1 MHPRPARRVQRLP
14 AGQREH
20 ASRRLRDLIRSNI
33 HWGAYPGGFLPGES
47 ELMVAHGASRATVR
61 EALTM
66 LRHEGVIDRQQGTG
80 TFVISHTA
88 STQLREAHGVF
99 RPEQDSMFDHHHTLE
114 VDRTWVPIPDIVA
127 SRLEVE
133 PGQRCLRFEYV
144 ASDDGDVFAVAT
156 NYVLDP
162 EASAIGTIPLGQS
175 WYDLLDR
182 AQLTVGESEF
192 VIGCMNADEHTA
204 SLLSA
209 EPGSAMLT
217 MEQVI
222 RDDHGRLYNFAF
234 VASSGDRNSIVSRA
248 RRGDE
253 SIHPL

>member
-1 MHPRPARRVQRLP
+1 VQRLP

-99 RPEQDSMFDHHHTLE
+99 RPEHDSMFDHHQTLE
-114 VDRTWVPIPDIVA
+114 LDRTWVPIPDIVA

-133 PGQRCLRFEYV
+133 PGERCLRFEYV
-144 ASDDGDVFAVAT
+144 ASHHGDVFAVAT
-156 NYVLDP
+156 NYVLEP

-182 AQLTVGESEF
+182 AQLVVGESEF

-204 SLLSA
+204 TLLSA

-222 RDDHGRLYNFAF
+222 GDDHGRLYNFAF
-234 VASSGDRNSIVSRA
+234 VASRGDRNSIVSRA
-248 RRGDE
+248 RRGGE
-253 SIHPL
+253 GGHPL

>member
-1 MHPRPARRVQRLP
+1 
-14 AGQREH
+14 
-20 ASRRLRDLIRSNI
+20 
-33 HWGAYPGGFLPGES
+33 
-47 ELMVAHGASRATVR
+47 MVAHGASRATVR

-99 RPEQDSMFDHHHTLE
+99 RPEHDSMFDHHHTLE
-114 VDRTWVPIPDIVA
+114 LDRTWVPIPDIVA
-127 SRLEVE
+127 ARLEVDA
-133 PGQRCLRFEYV
+133 GQKCLRFEYV
-144 ASDDGDVFAVAT
+144 ASHEGDVFAVAT

-162 EASAIGTIPLGQS
+162 EASAIGLIPLGQS

-182 AQLTVGESEF
+182 AQLVVGESEF

-204 SLLSA
+204 SLLGA

-222 RDDHGRLYNFAF
+222 RDDRDRLYNFAF
-234 VASSGDRNSIVSRA
+234 VVSRGDRQSIVSRA
-248 RRGDE
+248 RRGHE
-253 SIHPL
+253 SSHPL

>member
-1 MHPRPARRVQRLP
+1 
-14 AGQREH
+14 
-20 ASRRLRDLIRSNI
+20 
-33 HWGAYPGGFLPGES
+33 
-47 ELMVAHGASRATVR
+47 MVAHGSSRATVR

-99 RPEQDSMFDHHHTLE
+99 RPEHDSMFDHHHTLE
-114 VDRTWVPIPDIVA
+114 LDRTWVSIPDIVA
-127 SRLEVE
+127 TRLEVE
-133 PGQRCLRFEYV
+133 AGQKCLRFEYV
-144 ASDDGDVFAVAT
+144 ASHEGDVFAVAT

-162 EASAIGTIPLGQS
+162 EASAIESIPLGQS

-182 AQLTVGESEF
+182 AELVVGESEF

-204 SLLSA
+204 SLLGA

-222 RDDHGRLYNFAF
+222 RDDRGRLYNFAF
-234 VASSGDRNSIVSRA
+234 VVSRGDRQSIVSRA
-248 RRGDE
+248 RRGHE
-253 SIHPL
+253 SSHPL

>member
-1 MHPRPARRVQRLP
+1 
-14 AGQREH
+14 
-20 ASRRLRDLIRSNI
+20 
-33 HWGAYPGGFLPGES
+33 
-47 ELMVAHGASRATVR
+47 MVAHGSSRATVR

-99 RPEQDSMFDHHHTLE
+99 RPDHDSMFDHHRTLE
-114 VDRTWVPIPDIVA
+114 IDRTWVPIPDIVA
-127 SRLEVE
+127 NRLEVE
-133 PGQRCLRFEYV
+133 GGQRCLRFEYV
-144 ASDDGDVFAVAT
+144 ASYDGDVFAVAT

-192 VIGCMNADEHTA
+192 VIGCMNSDEHTA

-209 EPGSAMLT
+209 EPGTAMLT

-234 VASSGDRNSIVSRA
+234 VASRGDRNSIVSRA

-253 SIHPL
+253 RVHPI

>member
-1 MHPRPARRVQRLP
+1 
-14 AGQREH
+14 
-20 ASRRLRDLIRSNI
+20 
-33 HWGAYPGGFLPGES
+33 
-47 ELMVAHGASRATVR
+47 MVAHGASRATVR

-99 RPEQDSMFDHHHTLE
+99 RPEHDSMFDHHHTLE
-114 VDRTWVPIPDIVA
+114 LDRTWVPIPDIVA
-127 SRLEVE
+127 ARLEVDA
-133 PGQRCLRFEYV
+133 GQKCLRFEYV
-144 ASDDGDVFAVAT
+144 ASHEGDVFAVAT

-162 EASAIGTIPLGQS
+162 EASAIGSIPLGQS

-182 AQLTVGESEF
+182 AQLVVGESEF

-204 SLLSA
+204 SLLGA

-222 RDDHGRLYNFAF
+222 RDDRDRLYNFAF
-234 VASSGDRNSIVSRA
+234 VVSRGDRQSIVSRA
-248 RRGDE
+248 RRGHE
-253 SIHPL
+253 SSHPL

>member
-1 MHPRPARRVQRLP
+1 
-14 AGQREH
+14 
-20 ASRRLRDLIRSNI
+20 
-33 HWGAYPGGFLPGES
+33 
-47 ELMVAHGASRATVR
+47 MVAHGSSRATVR

-99 RPEQDSMFDHHHTLE
+99 RPERDSMFDHHRTLE

-127 SRLEVE
+127 ARLEAE
-133 PGQRCLRFEYV
+133 PGERCLRFEYV
-144 ASDDGDVFAVAT
+144 ASYDGDIFAVAT

-222 RDDHGRLYNFAF
+222 RDGQGRLYNFAF
-234 VASSGDRNSIVSRA
+234 VASRGDRNSIVSRA
-248 RRGDE
+248 RRDDE
-253 SIHPL
+253 SGHPL

>member
-1 MHPRPARRVQRLP
+1 MHPRPTRRVQRLP

-47 ELMVAHGASRATVR
+47 ELMVAHGSSRATVR

-99 RPEQDSMFDHHHTLE
+99 RPEHDSMFDHHRTLE

-127 SRLEVE
+127 ARLEADA
-133 PGQRCLRFEYV
+133 GQRCLRFEYV
-144 ASDDGDVFAVAT
+144 ASHDGDVFAVAT

-162 EASAIGTIPLGQS
+162 EASAIGTIPLGKS

-182 AQLTVGESEF
+182 AQLVVGESEF

-209 EPGSAMLT
+209 EPGTAMLT

-234 VASSGDRNSIVSRA
+234 VASRGDRNSIVSRA
-248 RRGDE
+248 RRGDQ
-253 SIHPL
+253 SGHPL

>member
-1 MHPRPARRVQRLP
+1 
-14 AGQREH
+14 
-20 ASRRLRDLIRSNI
+20 
-33 HWGAYPGGFLPGES
+33 
-47 ELMVAHGASRATVR
+47 MVAHGASRATVR

-66 LRHEGVIDRQQGTG
+66 LRHDGVIDRQQGTG

-99 RPEQDSMFDHHHTLE
+99 RPEHDSMFDHHHTLE
-114 VDRTWVPIPDIVA
+114 LDRTWVPIPDIVA
-127 SRLEVE
+127 ARLEVE
-133 PGQRCLRFEYV
+133 AGQKCLRFEYV
-144 ASDDGDVFAVAT
+144 ASHEGDVFAVAT

-162 EASAIGTIPLGQS
+162 EASAIESIPLGQS

-182 AQLTVGESEF
+182 AQLVVGESEF

-204 SLLSA
+204 SLLGA

-222 RDDHGRLYNFAF
+222 RDDRDRLYNFAF
-234 VASSGDRNSIVSRA
+234 VVSRGDRQSIVSRA
-248 RRGDE
+248 RRGHE
-253 SIHPL
+253 SGHPL

>member
-1 MHPRPARRVQRLP
+1 
-14 AGQREH
+14 
-20 ASRRLRDLIRSNI
+20 
-33 HWGAYPGGFLPGES
+33 
-47 ELMVAHGASRATVR
+47 
-61 EALTM
+61 
-66 LRHEGVIDRQQGTG
+66 VIDRQQGTG

-99 RPEQDSMFDHHHTLE
+99 RPEHDSMFEHHRTNE
-114 VDRTWVPIPDIVA
+114 IDRTRVPVPDIVA

-133 PGQRCLRFEYV
+133 PGETCLRFEYV
-144 ASDDGDVFAVAT
+144 ASFNDEVFAVAT

-175 WYDLLDR
+175 WYDLLER
-182 AQLTVGESEF
+182 AHLIVGESEF

-209 EPGSAMLT
+209 EPGTALLT

-234 VASSGDRNSIVSRA
+234 VASRGDRNSIVSRA
-248 RRGDE
+248 RRGDNG
-253 SIHPL
+253 IHPL

>member
-1 MHPRPARRVQRLP
+1 
-14 AGQREH
+14 
-20 ASRRLRDLIRSNI
+20 
-33 HWGAYPGGFLPGES
+33 
-47 ELMVAHGASRATVR
+47 
-61 EALTM
+61 M

-99 RPEQDSMFDHHHTLE
+99 RPEHDSMFDHHHTLE
-114 VDRTWVPIPDIVA
+114 LDRTWVSIPDIVA
-127 SRLEVE
+127 TRLEVE
-133 PGQRCLRFEYV
+133 AGQKCLRFEYV
-144 ASDDGDVFAVAT
+144 ASHEGDVFAVAT

-162 EASAIGTIPLGQS
+162 EASAIESIPLGQS

-182 AQLTVGESEF
+182 AELVVGESEF

-204 SLLSA
+204 SLLGA

-222 RDDHGRLYNFAF
+222 RDDRGRLYNFAF
-234 VASSGDRNSIVSRA
+234 VVSRGDRQSIVSRA
-248 RRGDE
+248 RRGHE
-253 SIHPL
+253 SSHPL